1 MKFEKII
8 KYQSD
13 IPVTDIKDKFIY
25 SINKSFLLKKKIINW
40 CKSDLSQDIYG
51 VQKNRL
57 QFAIKNIIY
66 HQAMIKV
73 FISFKSF
80 YLHLNFLLV
89 FSKKL
94 NSLTNN
100 RMFYPISEY
109 DLIQNHILF
118 IIGLLWLS
126 VSRYIKSI
134 ISLKIWNPL

>member
-1 MKFEKII
+1 MKFEKVI

-25 SINKSFLLKKKIINW
+25 SINKSFLSKKKIINW
-40 CKSDLSQDIYG
+40 FKSDLSQDIYG

-89 FSKKL
+89 FSKKF
-94 NSLTNN
+94 NSLTYN

-109 DLIQNHILF
+109 DLILNHILF

-134 ISLKIWNPL
+134 ISLKIWNRL